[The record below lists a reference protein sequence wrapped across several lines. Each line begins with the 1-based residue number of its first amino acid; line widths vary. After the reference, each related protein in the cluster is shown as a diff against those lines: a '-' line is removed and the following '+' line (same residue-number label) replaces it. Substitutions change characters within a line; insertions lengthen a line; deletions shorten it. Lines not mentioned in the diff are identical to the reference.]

1 MDQENASEMS
11 KKQQQPGGMEWRKR
25 WSRYDKEE
33 DVMYFFESE
42 FSFDVTDV
50 NEWLAE
56 GIGIKAHELAD
67 LNDHELLARHTAAV
81 ETVAGVVTTLLREHI
96 ESFAKLESA
105 LDDVNSNVRDVA
117 VVVKD
122 VAVAVKD
129 VEAAVKDV
137 EAALK

>member
-11 KKQQQPGGMEWRKR
+11 KKQQQHGGMEWRKM
-25 WSRYDKEE
+25 WSRYDKKEN
-33 DVMYFFESE
+33 VMRFFKSK

-56 GIGIKAHELAD
+56 GIGIKAHELAE

-81 ETVAGVVTTLLREHI
+81 ETVAGVVTTLLREYI

-117 VVVKD
+117 V
-122 VAVAVKD
+122 AVKD
-129 VEAAVKDV
+129 VEATVKDV